1 MNNQWV
7 FFYRKL
13 QPIIQSYTTLMHW
26 LSKNWY
32 KINVLLES
40 SGRQVKVITV
50 NLSPLHWSLICIK
63 KKKKTK
69 KSIGERFFCF
79 IIKLITNALKTCT
92 CEIFSVCQRWV
103 IYYQDLSEMRCEI
116 LVSGSCILHHM
127 TCQSMKMLHHNVK
140 ILQKQSIFKNLIFV
154 ITSIS

>member
-1 MNNQWV
+1 M
-7 FFYRKL
+7 
-13 QPIIQSYTTLMHW
+13 
-26 LSKNWY
+26 SKNWY

-50 NLSPLHWSLICIK
+50 NLFSNLIVTITLVFNMYK

-127 TCQSMKMLHHNVK
+127 TCQSMKTLHHNVK
-140 ILQKQSIFKNLIFV
+140 ILQKQSIFKNFIFV